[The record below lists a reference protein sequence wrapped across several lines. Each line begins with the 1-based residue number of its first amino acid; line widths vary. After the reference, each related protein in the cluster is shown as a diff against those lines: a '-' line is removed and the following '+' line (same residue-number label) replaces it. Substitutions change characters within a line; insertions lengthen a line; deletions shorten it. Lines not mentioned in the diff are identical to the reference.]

1 MEVKDNFSIFN
12 LFLDKKVK
20 ITADGISFWVRVP
33 TIREFCLEEG
43 LNAVYHIWC
52 LPDDQR
58 QKIIPTPTEDSFSFV
73 VTLLFQLGIYKE
85 YNIIVN
91 QFKEALAFF
100 IPNIEID
107 YKNKQLMV
115 NSLIITSEI

>member
-1 MEVKDNFSIFN
+1 
-12 LFLDKKVK
+12 VK

-58 QKIIPTPTEDSFSFV
+58 KKIIPIQTEDSFSFV

-85 YNIIVN
+85 YSIITN